1 MTDDFVTL
9 RSPYLCPSEGHK
21 HGVSIQSSLNLGDT
35 LLGWLLIY
43 QLSIVS
49 QILDFILVT
58 IFSFDYMF
66 DENREFLG
74 NVVVATS
81 GN

>member
-1 MTDDFVTL
+1 MTDVSVTL
-9 RSPYLCPSEGHK
+9 RPPYLCPSEGHK